1 MAKLSLSLARC
12 FHKTVCLHFGQIV
25 WPLEVLAT
33 LKHSLRFA
41 DLGIK
46 AVFKQVSAQEHQK
59 RMSAGMPD
67 HLAVA
72 VTELSENLY
81 YGEKTFGDG
90 KNLVRA
96 QEVGAL
102 AEISLYMLANMK
114 QIIPSSYKLKSWEDY
129 VKDEDW
135 SGVL

>member
-1 MAKLSLSLARC
+1 M
-12 FHKTVCLHFGQIV
+12 CLHCGQIV
-25 WPLEVLAT
+25 CPLDTPAFV
-33 LKHSLRFA
+33 KHSLHFV

-46 AVFKQVSAQEHQK
+46 AVFKQVAAQDHQK

-67 HLAVA
+67 HLAIA

-81 YGEKTFGDG
+81 YGEKAFGDD

-96 QEVGAL
+96 QEVRAFPRKAL
-102 AEISLYMLANMK
+102 QTPANMK

-129 VKDEDW
+129 VKKEDW
-135 SGVL
+135 SGIL